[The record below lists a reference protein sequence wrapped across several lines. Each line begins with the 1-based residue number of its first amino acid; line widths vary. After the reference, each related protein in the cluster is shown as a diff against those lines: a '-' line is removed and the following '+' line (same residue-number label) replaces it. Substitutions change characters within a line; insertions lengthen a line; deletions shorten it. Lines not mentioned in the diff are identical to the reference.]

1 MSLKLKSAICGV
13 LFGLSVLLSGCGV
26 VDCYNKT
33 GMGSTCVAT
42 EVFKK

>member
-1 MSLKLKSAICGV
+1 MNLKLKSAICGV

-33 GMGSTCVAT
+33 GMGSTCVYEA
-42 EVFKK
+42 VRK